1 MVNKSLITINL
12 VWWTGT
18 DFQTN
23 CRNPVIYDEKAASAS
38 RGRARLLGSRAF
50 RWLRSCLSWLEAL
63 QDFRCRWM
71 WPRSNAKW
79 MCLKMMG
86 RSPIGWLIIICLFEW
101 QFERA
106 QHTCTITR
114 RGRQTLSRL
123 SADSQPTLSQFI
135 LLLQSSFFSF
145 VSFFLIFLR
154 FTIFLLFCF
163 FFFFFFFFCFFL
175 FLLFSSSFL
184 LYLPVIPHLSGEGC

>member
-1 MVNKSLITINL
+1 MMKKSQITINL
-12 VWWTGT
+12 FWWTGT

-38 RGRARLLGSRAF
+38 RGRACLLGSRAF

-79 MCLKMMG
+79 MCLKIMG

-123 SADSQPTLSQFI
+123 SANLFYYCNPP
-135 LLLQSSFFSF
+135 SFP
-145 VSFFLIFLR
+145 FFLIFLR

-163 FFFFFFFFCFFL
+163 FFFFFLFFCFFL

-184 LYLPVIPHLSGEGC
+184 LFLPVIPHLSGEVC

>member
-1 MVNKSLITINL
+1 MMKKSQITINL
-12 VWWTGT
+12 FWWTGT

-38 RGRARLLGSRAF
+38 RGRAYLLGSRAF

-79 MCLKMMG
+79 MCLKIMG

-123 SADSQPTLSQFI
+123 SANLFYYCNPP
-135 LLLQSSFFSF
+135 SFP
-145 VSFFLIFLR
+145 FFLIFLR

-163 FFFFFFFFCFFL
+163 FFFFLFFCFLL

-184 LYLPVIPHLSGEGC
+184 LFLPVIPHLSGEGC